1 MQIIVSGK
9 GVDLTNAVETY
20 VNKKLE
26 GLDKFFAGII
36 RADVVLGKTT
46 NHHQKGDIFFAEC
59 KLGVPGAELFA
70 KKEAAAVYEAVDF
83 LRDYLEVELKK
94 HKVKLQGNV
103 KKEKTTARLNKEYN
117 EKNNEE
123 V

>member
-9 GVDLTNAVETY
+9 GVELTGAIEEY
-20 VNKKLE
+20 VAKKLSSLE
-26 GLDKFFAGII
+26 KFFNGII
-36 RADVVLGKTT
+36 RADVVLGKIT

-59 KLGVPGAELFA
+59 KLEVPGNDLFA
-70 KKEAAAVYEAVDF
+70 KKEASSVYEAIDF

-103 KKEKTTARLNKEYN
+103 KKEKTTARLNKEYDAN
-117 EKNNEE
+117 SEE